1 MDMDRVVISKRV
13 LDRLIRAK
21 LMQLGECLEVQPL
34 PVIGSPRN
42 GSGCNWM
49 IPGWTG
55 DVGAVGVCTAQMQGY
70 LEFLRGQFD
79 IVDP

>member
-1 MDMDRVVISKRV
+1 MDRVVISKRV

-21 LMQLGECLEVQPL
+21 LMQLEQCLQVQPL
-34 PVIGSPRN
+34 PVTASPRN
-42 GSGCNWM
+42 GAGCNWM

-55 DVGAVGVCTAQMQGY
+55 DLAAVGTCTAQMQGY
-70 LEFLRGQFD
+70 LDFLRGQFD

>member
-1 MDMDRVVISKRV
+1 MDRVVISKRV

-21 LMQLGECLEVQPL
+21 IEMIDDCGGVSAL
-34 PVIGSPRN
+34 PVVVNAKAGSR
-42 GSGCNWM
+42 GCNWV

-55 DVGAVGVCTAQMQGY
+55 EEQFVNRCSQKMRGY

-79 IVDP
+79 VSD